1 MWYICTVHV
10 CTYACLL
17 SYYYVD
23 NGRTLK
29 ISVWVKNLLETDVN
43 SRYQGQRRSSLNQG
57 KLSQFSVVQP
67 IDLFK
72 KEAAFNTPM
81 YVRMYGCVSCT
92 IYSESCTIYCFFQ
105 LKCTYTVIRTLM

>member
-1 MWYICTVHV
+1 MYIR
-10 CTYACLL
+10 TYVCLL
-17 SYYYVD
+17 SYYVD

-29 ISVWVKNLLETDVN
+29 ISVWVKNLSETDVN
-43 SRYQGQRRSSLNQG
+43 SRYQVQRRSSLNQG

-81 YVRMYGCVSCT
+81 YVQICFLYCIFRALYNTLFILTSMYINSYNAHV
-92 IYSESCTIYCFFQ
+92 
-105 LKCTYTVIRTLM
+105 